1 MSKRCKFYSSEMI
14 YLTDKLMNVA
24 SNRYSIVVQVARRA
38 KRVRYDTVGNIDD
51 PMIKPVQRALMEM
64 TDELTEPELL
74 RD

>member
-1 MSKRCKFYSSEMI
+1 
-14 YLTDKLMNVA
+14 MNVA

-38 KRVRYDTVGNIDD
+38 KRVRYDTVENIDD

>member
-1 MSKRCKFYSSEMI
+1 MSKRFKFDSSEMI
-14 YLTDKLMNVA
+14 Y
-24 SNRYSIVVQVARRA
+24 VVQVARRA
-38 KRVRYDTVGNIDD
+38 KRVRYDTVENIDD

>member
-1 MSKRCKFYSSEMI
+1 MSKRFRFDSTEMI
-14 YLTDKLMNVA
+14 YLTDKLMSAA
-24 SNRYSIVVQVARRA
+24 SSRYTIVVQVAKRA
-38 KRVRYDTVGNIDD
+38 KRCRYETVENIDD